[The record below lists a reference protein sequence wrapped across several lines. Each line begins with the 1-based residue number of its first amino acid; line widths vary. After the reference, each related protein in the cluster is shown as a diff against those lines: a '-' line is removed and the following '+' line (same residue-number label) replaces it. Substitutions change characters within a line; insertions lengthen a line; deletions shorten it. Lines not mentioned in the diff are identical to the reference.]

1 VRLRFGYVV
10 KCLGMNDGV
19 VRCAYHADSRS
30 GTTGADKY
38 KVKGNIHWVSVAHA
52 FEAEVRLYDRLS
64 GARSP
69 RAAPPKS
76 RFEKDCHGAARASA
90 ARGEAGGALPVR
102 APRLLR
108 RRPRRQPARRAALNR
123 AVTLRDSW
131 SK

>member
-1 VRLRFGYVV
+1 V

-52 FEAEVRLYDRLS
+52 FEAEVRLYDRLFRRPQPEGS
-64 GARSP
+64 AGLNPASKKIVTAQSEPALREAKP
-69 RAAPPKS
+69 EE
-76 RFEKDCHGAARASA
+76 RFQFERHGYFVA
-90 ARGEAGGALPVR
+90 
-102 APRLLR
+102 
-108 RRPRRQPARRAALNR
+108 RPRRQPAGAPRFNR